1 MTMVDPISD
10 MLTRIRNA
18 KKQNFATVEFPASRM
33 KTEILKIMKREGYI
47 RNYVV
52 RKRGGH
58 NRLKVFLKYTE
69 KGEPSFDNIQRISRP
84 GRRIYVD
91 SKNIPAVAGGNGISI
106 LTTPRGVMT
115 DKDARKQ
122 GVGGEL
128 LCRLW

>member
-18 KKQNFATVEFPASRM
+18 KNQNFATVEFPASRM
-33 KTEILKIMKREGYI
+33 KSEILKIMKREGYI

-69 KGEPSFDNIQRISRP
+69 EGEPSFDNLQRISRP
-84 GRRIYVD
+84 GCRVYVD
-91 SKNIPAVAGGNGISI
+91 SRNIPMVAGGMGTAIMSTSKG
-106 LTTPRGVMT
+106 LMT
-115 DKDARKQ
+115 DKDAREQ
-122 GVGGEL
+122 GIGGEV
-128 LCRLW
+128 LCRMW